1 MEDLLQL
8 FLDIGYSLEGS
19 VKSQMFGKECFKI
32 NHKAYTC
39 FYQNNMVFKLTGEAH
54 KAAIA
59 LEGAELFDPGGIGR
73 RMKEWVIV
81 PGIHKDLWPA
91 FARAAR
97 AYTAT
102 GVKA

>member
-39 FYQNNMVFKLTGEAH
+39 FYQNSMVFKLTGEAH
-54 KAAIA
+54 KTAMA
-59 LEGAELFDPGGIGR
+59 LEGSALFDPAGTGR
-73 RMKEWVIV
+73 RMKEWVMV
-81 PGIHKDLWPA
+81 AERHKDLWPF